1 MFNKMRVMLYVDDVQ
16 VISDFWQKY
25 VKAEVAETNALPDD
39 FKNIVLQVGTQ
50 MQLSLFDK
58 TFIEKYS
65 PEVLGNTPSLMLFSD
80 DFEALHDAIPGA
92 LDIMENNSQ
101 QTFAFPDPE
110 GNYFVIAKA

>member
-25 VKAEVAETNALPDD
+25 VKDEVAETNALPDD

-65 PEVLGNTPSLMLFSD
+65 PEVLSSSPSLMLFSD
-80 DFEALHDAIPGA
+80 DFETLHDAIPGA
-92 LDIMENNSQ
+92 LDIMENNESANFLLSLIQ
-101 QTFAFPDPE
+101 KVT
-110 GNYFVIAKA
+110 IL